1 MSQNDTGERW
11 HLKKEIQLGHLITT
25 ATVAVAAIM
34 YINKIDQR
42 VTVVEVQVAA
52 QRESS
57 VVLRAQ
63 LEKINDK
70 LDRLIERMK

>member
-1 MSQNDTGERW
+1 
-11 HLKKEIQLGHLITT
+11 
-25 ATVAVAAIM
+25 M

>member
-70 LDRLIERMK
+70 LDRLIERAK

>member
-1 MSQNDTGERW
+1 MADDEKDRW

-42 VTVVEVQVAA
+42 VTVVEVQVAS

-70 LDRLIERMK
+70 LDRLIERAK

>member
-1 MSQNDTGERW
+1 MNQNDTGERW

-42 VTVVEVQVAA
+42 VTVVEVQVAS

-70 LDRLIERMK
+70 LDRLIERAK